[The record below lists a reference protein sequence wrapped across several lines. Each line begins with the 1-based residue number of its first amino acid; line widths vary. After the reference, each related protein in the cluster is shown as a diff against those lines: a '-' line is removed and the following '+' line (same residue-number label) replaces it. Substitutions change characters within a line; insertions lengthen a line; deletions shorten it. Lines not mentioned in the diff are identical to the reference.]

1 MLIVFLEILYYI
13 FSGYWYIMIAGVLL
27 SWLPGLLQYRVF
39 SVVRSVSDW
48 YLKPFQGKVVFGI
61 FDFTPIIGFLIYSG
75 ILSVLY
81 NVIYN
86 FYSL

>member
-1 MLIVFLEILYYI
+1 MLITFLEILYYI

-27 SWLPGLLQYRVF
+27 SWVPGLYQYKIFRII
-39 SVVRSVSDW
+39 RNVSDW
-48 YLKPFQGKVVFGI
+48 YLKPFQGKVILGV

-81 NVIYN
+81 NVIYS
-86 FYSL
+86 FYVI